1 MKFLL
6 LLLFLYPC
14 VSWSQVEGTIIEK
27 GTSEPIFGAK
37 IIASTGEKALS
48 DLEGNFT
55 INPAFYPVKLVVSAQ
70 TFDTDS
76 VIVNGPGKIQILLG
90 KPQELTTVVV
100 TSGRRGQDV
109 EDVPISMEIL
119 KPELIDN
126 KGIANLEQAVDQSP
140 GVYAMDG
147 QVSIRGGSGFAYGAG
162 SRVLLLWNG
171 IPIISGDAGDAKW
184 NAVPMESA
192 SQIEILKGASSVL
205 YGSGAL
211 NGIISV
217 NERLPTL
224 DGETRVKVQGGVYG
238 SPKRESLQWWSDDCP
253 PAFSQAEVYHG
264 KMYKNV
270 GYTISANGFSD
281 QGYKRGEQ
289 EDRGR
294 VSGTFYF
301 RPEKYKNLKAGLSTN
316 LQFQK
321 IGNFIIWENDSLAY
335 IPSGSAD
342 TTLEASTLTRIRGI
356 RFNID
361 PYVKYVDKKKN
372 LHVLKTRYYLIQNNN
387 ISNPSQSSDAA
398 VSYADYQFQ
407 KKWANKMVLTSG
419 MTYIRNAVF
428 SNLFDN
434 HSSNNAALYSQ
445 FEYSRDKLDLTGG
458 VRLEY
463 FDQDGIQG
471 DSEFRLGQDSSA
483 ATLPVYPIVRLGAH
497 YELAKYSHLRASFG
511 QGIRYPAVAERFIN
525 TNVGSLNVF
534 ANPNLTRETGWAAEV
549 GFKQG
554 IKIGE
559 NWLGMIDVAGF
570 INHYNDMME
579 FTFGVFNPETSE
591 RLDPNDPDYNQQI
604 AAILDPSTGYTVNDI
619 FGFSAENSET
629 ARIMG
634 AEFSFN
640 SQGKIGEVK
649 LTSLLGYTYM
659 LPRTLNTDSAYVS
672 TFSTYEYDNQTN
684 TATYDETLKYRFN
697 HLVKA
702 DVEAEWKGI
711 SLGVSCRYNSNMKN
725 IDAIFEDELL
735 PGLYI
740 LPGLEGYR
748 EKFNKGNLVFDARIG
763 FSFLKHYRVGFI
775 VNNFMNQEYSTR
787 PGDVQ
792 APRNFILQLQ
802 MKF

>member
-27 GTSEPIFGAK
+27 ETSEPIYGAK
-37 IIASTGEKALS
+37 IVASTGEKALS

-55 INPAFYPVKLVVSAQ
+55 ITPASYPVTLVISAQ

-76 VIVNGPGKIQILLG
+76 LIVERAGKIQIRLG

-126 KGIANLEQAVDQSP
+126 KGLANLEEAVDQSP

-192 SQIEILKGASSVL
+192 SQVEVLKGASSVL

-211 NGIISV
+211 NGIISLT
-217 NERLPTL
+217 ERLPTL
-224 DGETRVKVQGGVYG
+224 DGETRVKVQSGIYDNPRR
-238 SPKRESLQWWSDDCP
+238 SSLQWWSTP
-253 PAFSQAEVYHG
+253 PTFHQAEAFYG

-270 GYTISANGFSD
+270 GFSVAANGYSNP
-281 QGYKRGEQ
+281 GYKQGEQ

-294 VSGTFYF
+294 LSGTFYF
-301 RPEKYKNLKAGLSTN
+301 RPEKMKDLKAGFSTN
-316 LQFQK
+316 IQFQK
-321 IGNFIIWENDSLAY
+321 TANFIIWESDSFAY
-335 IPSGSAD
+335 TPSGGAD
-342 TTLEASTLTRIRGI
+342 TTLEESTLTYQNGI

-361 PYVKYVDKKKN
+361 PYVKYVDKNRN
-372 LHVLKTRYYLIQNNN
+372 LHVLKTRYYLVKNDN
-387 ISNPSQSSDAA
+387 ITNKGQSSTSA

-407 KKWANKMVLTSG
+407 KKWGAKTVLTSG
-419 MTYIRNAVF
+419 FSYIRNDVV
-428 SNLFDN
+428 STLFDN
-434 HSSNNAALYSQ
+434 HFSNNAALYSQ
-445 FEYSRDKLDLTGG
+445 IEYSLDKLDLTGG
-458 VRLEY
+458 VRMEY

-471 DSEFRLGQDSSA
+471 DSELRLGQDSAST
-483 ATLPVYPIVRLGAH
+483 TLPVYPIVRLGAH
-497 YELAKYSHLRASFG
+497 YELAKHSHLRASFG
-511 QGIRYPAVAERFIN
+511 QGIRYPAVAERYVN

-534 ANPNLTRETGWAAEV
+534 ANPNLTRETGWAAEI

-559 NWLGMIDVAGF
+559 NWLGMLDVAGF
-570 INHYNDMME
+570 VNQYNDMME

-634 AEFSFN
+634 AEVSFN

-672 TFSTYEYDNQTN
+672 TFSSYEYDNTTN
-684 TATYDETLKYRFN
+684 TATYDPTLKYRFN

-702 DVEAEWKGI
+702 DIEAEWKGV
-711 SLGVSCRYNSNMKN
+711 SLGVSCRYSSNMKN
-725 IDAIFEDELL
+725 IDAIFENELL

-740 LPGLEGYR
+740 LPGLESYR
-748 EKFNKGNLVFDARIG
+748 ERFDKGNLVFDARIG
-763 FSFLKHYRVGFI
+763 YSFLKHYRVGFI
-775 VNNFMNQEYSTR
+775 VNNFLNNEYSTR